1 MKHTKML
8 IFLIAACCAGRVSGQ
23 VNDTLVVDSIGKVV
37 ANATTEATVSFFYPV
52 SGPEKLVKSVRSL
65 INDKLSELSCN
76 SENGKII
83 SFQGDLSNGHD
94 VATYYANNNFRL
106 LQSDTE
112 GIDANGPTFSYD
124 IYSEKGWESDSTLTM
139 LFSSYYY
146 MGGAHGLFSEIGVTL
161 SKRNA
166 TPILSVIDRS
176 KTEQIQ
182 PIITEGLTRYF
193 ASNGALTDNSDI
205 KSLLFIGDDGLIP
218 LPVNEPYFTSEGL
231 RFIYQ
236 NYEIGPYAIGMPS
249 FTVPYDKIKD
259 FLSVEAQAMLP

>member
-1 MKHTKML
+1 MKHTKLL
-8 IFLIAACCAGRVSGQ
+8 IFLIAACWAGRVSGQ

-124 IYSEKGWESDSTLTM
+124 IYSEKGGRVTVHLRC
-139 LFSSYYY
+139 FS
-146 MGGAHGLFSEIGVTL
+146 L
-161 SKRNA
+161 
-166 TPILSVIDRS
+166 
-176 KTEQIQ
+176 
-182 PIITEGLTRYF
+182 PIIIWEELMVCF
-193 ASNGALTDNSDI
+193 P
-205 KSLLFIGDDGLIP
+205 K
-218 LPVNEPYFTSEGL
+218 
-231 RFIYQ
+231 
-236 NYEIGPYAIGMPS
+236 
-249 FTVPYDKIKD
+249 
-259 FLSVEAQAMLP
+259 

>member
-1 MKHTKML
+1 M
-8 IFLIAACCAGRVSGQ
+8 
-23 VNDTLVVDSIGKVV
+23 
-37 ANATTEATVSFFYPV
+37 
-52 SGPEKLVKSVRSL
+52 
-65 INDKLSELSCN
+65 
-76 SENGKII
+76 
-83 SFQGDLSNGHD
+83 
-94 VATYYANNNFRL
+94 
-106 LQSDTE
+106 
-112 GIDANGPTFSYD
+112 
-124 IYSEKGWESDSTLTM
+124 
-139 LFSSYYY
+139 
-146 MGGAHGLFSEIGVTL
+146 FSEIGVTL

-259 FLSVEAQAMLP
+259 FLSVEARAMLP